1 MIPDHSCISHP
12 ELFCSAC
19 MLNSNPTRATF
30 DRQYISSIASEIT
43 RHGGKESQPYF
54 AKRIAE
60 AGRSVIGSLADGAEP
75 DDELR
80 AWLKVIT
87 AAMSLS

>member
-1 MIPDHSCISHP
+1 M
-12 ELFCSAC
+12 
-19 MLNSNPTRATF
+19 ATF

-43 RHGGKESQPYF
+43 QHNGKESQPYF

-60 AGRSVIGSLADGAEP
+60 AGRSVIGSLSHGAEP

-80 AWLKVIT
+80 TWLKVIT